1 MKKKL
6 FRELRNLAN
15 KVLGEEETNK
25 IIDETIEKVVKEIK
39 EDKPKKKKKVD
50 E

>member
-15 KVLGEEETNK
+15 KVLGEKETNK
-25 IIDETIEKVVKEIK
+25 IIDETIEEVVKEIK
-39 EDKPKKKKKVD
+39 EDKPKKKKRVD
-50 E
+50 K

>member
-15 KVLGEEETNK
+15 RVLGEEETNK
-25 IIDETIEKVVKEIK
+25 IIDETIKKVVEEIK
-39 EDKPKKKKKVD
+39 EDKPKRKKKVD